1 MAVGSIVEYIDQS
14 RLICTVCLQDKGN
27 RLHLLTPANREV
39 NLSPKRTL
47 LVSGA
52 QIDVAQPRDQL
63 LQKLQQ
69 IELLR
74 IKLKKEID
82 VKEMWELIRDEE
94 EIFDYRYLAQLAFG
108 EDATED
114 HFSAVVRALFENRLY
129 FKMKNGLFLPN
140 SKDRVEQ
147 IIRLEEEAA
156 ERAERL
162 ERGGRWLKEVHQ
174 GKQTKEPDF
183 SKDIIQ
189 LLIQLAL
196 YGADADDFKYGRE
209 LLSYAGITDIREAR
223 SLLIAL
229 GEWEEDEPLD
239 LLRSGVETAFTTTQL
254 EESARLAVS
263 GFSENRRED
272 LRSLPIMTIDG
283 PKTHDFDDAIS
294 VEIFDNELR
303 IGVHIADV
311 AAVIKKD
318 SPIDVAARD
327 RASSLYLPRRQIP
340 MIPEDLSQDLLSL
353 KEGCDRPAI
362 SLLARFDQGG
372 SLLQYRFTSSM
383 IRVQR
388 QLNYS
393 DVNES
398 LLKESQFRELHRLAE
413 VLRQNRM
420 NRGAMNLSL
429 PELEMDIDEA
439 GLLNLELVPQ
449 DSPSRMIIAELM
461 ILYNEL
467 AAEFC
472 RKNNIPVLFRA
483 QSQPTEK
490 LPLDEKGY
498 IFYVFQQRRKL
509 SPLHVSTN
517 PKPHS
522 GLGVPNYTQATSPI
536 RRYLD
541 LIVHRQLTR
550 FLGKSTPIYNEE
562 DLEEIRVS
570 VEPLVKTLGRIQRN
584 RLRYWTLKYL
594 GMNPG
599 KTFNALVLDEFKNK
613 YRIVLTDFLMVT
625 DFKRQD
631 GIIFSKGQEILVK
644 VKKADPWDD
653 VIALEY
659 VPENQE
665 F

>member
-1 MAVGSIVEYIDQS
+1 M
-14 RLICTVCLQDKGN
+14 
-27 RLHLLTPANREV
+27 LTPANREV

-47 LVSGA
+47 LISTA

-69 IELLR
+69 IETLR
-74 IKLKKEID
+74 IELKEEID

-94 EIFDYRYLAQLAFG
+94 EIFDHRYLAQMAFG
-108 EDATED
+108 EDASED

-129 FKMKNGLFLPN
+129 FKMRNGLFLPN
-140 SKDRVEQ
+140 PEDRVDQ
-147 IIRLEEEAA
+147 MIRQEEEAA

-162 ERGGRWLKEVHQ
+162 EQGGKWLKEVSE
-174 GKQTKEPDF
+174 GKQSQAPDCRE
-183 SKDIIQ
+183 DILH

-196 YGADADDFKYGRE
+196 YGADADEFKYGRE
-209 LLSYAGITDIREAR
+209 LLSYAGINDIRQAR

-239 LLRSGVETAFTTTQL
+239 LLRSGVETNFTATQL
-254 EESARLAVS
+254 EESTRLTVS
-263 GFSENRRED
+263 GFPESRRED

-283 PKTHDFDDAIS
+283 PKTQDFDDAIS
-294 VEIFDNELR
+294 LEIIDNEIR

-311 AAVIKKD
+311 AAFIEAGGPLD
-318 SPIDVAARD
+318 AAARE

-340 MIPEDLSQDLLSL
+340 MIPKVLSQDLLSL

-362 SLLARFDQGG
+362 SLLARFAPDGKM
-372 SLLQYRFTSSM
+372 LRYRFTAST
-383 IRVQR
+383 ICVERR
-388 QLNYS
+388 LTYG
-393 DVNES
+393 DVNEN
-398 LLKESQFRELHRLAE
+398 LLEESRFRELHRLAE
-413 VLRQNRM
+413 MLRQKRL

-429 PELEMDIDEA
+429 PELEVDTDEKGA
-439 GLLNLELVPQ
+439 LKLELVPQ
-449 DSPSRMIIAELM
+449 DSASRMIVAELM

-472 RKNNIPVLFRA
+472 RNNDIPVLFRG
-483 QSQPTEK
+483 QSEPSEK

-509 SPLHVSTN
+509 SPLHISTN
-517 PKPHS
+517 PTPHS
-522 GLGVPNYTQATSPI
+522 GLGVDLYTQATSPI

-541 LIVHRQLTR
+541 LVVQRQLTCF
-550 FLGKSTPIYNEE
+550 FLKRAPVYTAEN
-562 DLEEIRVS
+562 LEEIRVS

-594 GMNPG
+594 GMNRG
-599 KTFNALVLDEFKNK
+599 QTFKALVLDELKNK

-631 GIIFSKGQEILVK
+631 GIIFSKGQEIRVRI
-644 VKKADPWDD
+644 KKADPWDD
-653 VIALEY
+653 MIALEY
-659 VPENQE
+659 VP
-665 F
+665 

>member
-14 RLICTVCLQDKGN
+14 RLICTVCMQDKGS

-47 LVSGA
+47 LISNA

-69 IELLR
+69 IETLR
-74 IKLKKEID
+74 IKLKEEID

-94 EIFDYRYLAQLAFG
+94 EIFDHRYLAQMAFG
-108 EDATED
+108 EDASED

-129 FKMKNGLFLPN
+129 FKMRNGLFLPN
-140 SKDRVEQ
+140 SEDRVDQ
-147 IIRLEEEAA
+147 MIRQEEEAA

-162 ERGGRWLKEVHQ
+162 EQGGKWLKEVFE
-174 GKQTKEPDF
+174 GKQSQPPDCRE
-183 SKDIIQ
+183 DIIH

-196 YGADADDFKYGRE
+196 HGADADEFKYGKE
-209 LLSYAGITDIREAR
+209 LLSYAGINDIRQAR

-239 LLRSGVETAFTTTQL
+239 LLRSGVETNFTAKQL
-254 EESARLAVS
+254 EASSRLAVS

-283 PKTHDFDDAIS
+283 PKTQDFDDAIS
-294 VEIFDNELR
+294 LEILDDEMR

-311 AAVIKKD
+311 AAFVEAGGPLD
-318 SPIDVAARD
+318 SAARE

-340 MIPEDLSQDLLSL
+340 MIPKALSQDVLSL

-362 SLLARFDQGG
+362 SLLARFTPDGKI
-372 SLLQYRFTSSM
+372 LRYRFTAST
-383 IRVQR
+383 ICVERR
-388 QLNYS
+388 LTYG
-393 DVNES
+393 DVNEN
-398 LLKESQFRELHRLAE
+398 LLEEGRFRELHRLAE
-413 VLRQNRM
+413 MLRQKRL

-429 PELEMDIDEA
+429 PELEVDTDENGA
-439 GLLNLELVPQ
+439 LKLELVPQ
-449 DSPSRMIIAELM
+449 DSPSRMIVAEFM

-472 RKNNIPVLFRA
+472 RNNDIPVLFRG
-483 QSQPTEK
+483 QSEPSEK

-509 SPLHVSTN
+509 SPLHISTN
-517 PKPHS
+517 PNPHS
-522 GLGVPNYTQATSPI
+522 GLGVDLYTQATSPI

-541 LIVHRQLTR
+541 LVVQRQLTR
-550 FLGKSTPIYNEE
+550 FFAKKAPVYTEE
-562 DLEEIRVS
+562 NLEEIRVA
-570 VEPLVKTLGRIQRN
+570 VEPLIKNLGRIQRN

-594 GMNPG
+594 GMNRG
-599 KTFNALVLDEFKNK
+599 RTFKALVLDELKNK
-613 YRIVLTDFLMVT
+613 YRIILTDFLMVT

-631 GIIFSKGQEILVK
+631 GIIFSKGQEIRVRI
-644 VKKADPWDD
+644 KKADPWDD
-653 VIALEY
+653 TITLEY
-659 VPENQE
+659 VP
-665 F
+665 

>member
-27 RLHLLTPANREV
+27 RLHLLTPTNREV

-47 LVSGA
+47 LISA
-52 QIDVAQPRDQL
+52 SQIDVAQPRDQL

-69 IELLR
+69 IETLR
-74 IKLKKEID
+74 IKLKEEID

-94 EIFDYRYLAQLAFG
+94 EVFDHRYLAQMAFG
-108 EDATED
+108 EDATEE

-147 IIRLEEEAA
+147 IVRQKEEAA
-156 ERAERL
+156 ERAARL
-162 ERGGRWLKEVHQ
+162 EQGGKWLKEVHR
-174 GKQTKEPDF
+174 GKQTKAPDC
-183 SKDIIQ
+183 SKDIIRF
-189 LLIQLAL
+189 LIQLAL
-196 YGADADDFKYGRE
+196 YGTDADDFKYGRE

-239 LLRSGVETAFTTTQL
+239 LLRSGVETVFTATQL
-254 EESARLAVS
+254 EASARLAVS

-272 LRSLPIMTIDG
+272 LRSLPIITIDG
-283 PKTHDFDDAIS
+283 PKTQDLDDAIS
-294 VEIFDNELR
+294 VEILDNELR

-311 AAVIKKD
+311 AAVIQKD
-318 SPIDVAARD
+318 SPIDAAARD

-362 SLLARFDQGG
+362 SLLARFDPDG
-372 SLLQYRFTSSM
+372 SLLRYRFTSSM

-388 QLNYS
+388 QLTYD
-393 DVNES
+393 DVNEN
-398 LLKESQFRELHRLAE
+398 LLKKSQFRELHQLAE
-413 VLRQNRM
+413 MLRQNRM
-420 NRGAMNLSL
+420 NRDAMNLSL
-429 PELEMDIDEA
+429 PELEMGIDES
-439 GLLNLELVPQ
+439 GLLKLELVPQ
-449 DSPSRMIIAELM
+449 DSPSRMIVAEFM

-472 RKNNIPVLFRA
+472 WKNNIPVLFRA

-509 SPLHVSTN
+509 SPLHISTN
-517 PKPHS
+517 PNPHS
-522 GLGVPNYTQATSPI
+522 GLGVPHYIQATSPI

-541 LIVHRQLTR
+541 LVVQRQLTS
-550 FLGKSTPIYNEE
+550 FFEGSTPIYNAES
-562 DLEEIRVS
+562 LEKLRVS
-570 VEPLVKTLGRIQRN
+570 VEPLVKALGRIQRN

-594 GMNPG
+594 GINTG
-599 KTFNALVLDEFKNK
+599 KTFNALVLDELKNK

-631 GIIFSKGQEILVK
+631 GVIFSKGQEILVK

-659 VPENQE
+659 VPS
-665 F
+665 

>member
-47 LVSGA
+47 LISA
-52 QIDVAQPRDQL
+52 TQMDVAQPRDQL

-69 IELLR
+69 IETLR
-74 IKLKKEID
+74 IKLKEEID

-94 EIFDYRYLAQLAFG
+94 EVFDHRYLAQLAFG
-108 EDATED
+108 EDATEE

-147 IIRLEEEAA
+147 IVRQKEAAA
-156 ERAERL
+156 ERAARL
-162 ERGGRWLKEVHQ
+162 EQGGKWLKEVHR
-174 GKQTKEPDF
+174 GKQTKAPDC
-183 SKDIIQ
+183 SKDIIR

-239 LLRSGVETAFTTTQL
+239 LLRSGVETVFTATQL
-254 EESARLAVS
+254 EASARLAAS
-263 GFSENRRED
+263 AFSENRRED

-283 PKTHDFDDAIS
+283 PKTQDFDDAVS
-294 VEIFDNELR
+294 VEIFDNGLR

-318 SPIDVAARD
+318 SPIDAAARD
-327 RASSLYLPRRQIP
+327 RASSLYLPGRQIP

-362 SLLARFDQGG
+362 SLLARFDQDG
-372 SLLQYRFTSSM
+372 SLLRYRFTSSM

-388 QLNYS
+388 QLTYD
-393 DVNES
+393 DVNEN
-398 LLKESQFRELHRLAE
+398 LLKKTQFRELHRLAE
-413 VLRQNRM
+413 MLRQNRM
-420 NRGAMNLSL
+420 NRGAINLSL
-429 PELEMDIDEA
+429 PELEIGIDES
-439 GLLNLELVPQ
+439 GLLKLELVPQ
-449 DSPSRMIIAELM
+449 DSPSRMIVAEFM

-498 IFYVFQQRRKL
+498 VFYVFQQRRKL
-509 SPLHVSTN
+509 SPLHISPN
-517 PKPHS
+517 PNPHS
-522 GLGVPNYTQATSPI
+522 GLGVPVYTQATSPI

-541 LIVHRQLTR
+541 LIVQRQLTG
-550 FLGKSTPIYNEE
+550 FLRENTPIYNKQN
-562 DLEEIRVS
+562 LEEIRIS

-594 GMNPG
+594 GMTPG

-613 YRIVLTDFLMVT
+613 YRVVLTDFLMVA
-625 DFKRQD
+625 DFKRQ
-631 GIIFSKGQEILVK
+631 GGVIFSKGQEILVK

-653 VIALEY
+653 VIILEY
-659 VPENQE
+659 VP
-665 F
+665 